1 MTNKYDLS
9 FLPPMTNKEMNAG
22 VNLTKKIF
30 KKIIKNEEVIP
41 NSSMTVC
48 EEERNEMLRTLAKL
62 NKISLKDK
70 VELRLHADTY
80 IDDSPI
86 PYKMTFIRGALCP
99 DYLFKSILECD
110 LRDAKIVR
118 NGFLIPKDPSLQLFT
133 ALIIIYG
140 VMIRKL
146 LPPDFQENVTIKTAL
161 EYFDYQCSLVDSP
174 LLIYSQVLQEL
185 NIAALAYDS
194 FTNLED
200 FMLEITAL
208 NLLPDESIDSVQ
220 IILKKLKDFP
230 IENRPQTVAEYL
242 DIIQNLSEIMY
253 DTSLSKLTSAI
264 NEAIDLGLLDE
275 YKATARKKNNTQPI
289 CTEHSL
295 LNNTKLLKRLDTSE
309 FNQLG
314 NRGRKVIFSRIK
326 DNIKKSLYSINMP
339 TKYKSIT
346 KAAEALSILITPD
359 IETFIKNDQLTYN
372 HSLKIKSEN
381 LVTEIQKILSEDEK
395 LKFKFI
401 KNK

>member
-1 MTNKYDLS
+1 
-9 FLPPMTNKEMNAG
+9 MTNKEMNAG

-146 LPPDFQENVTIKTAL
+146 LPPNQADFGS
-161 EYFDYQCSLVDSP
+161 DR
-174 LLIYSQVLQEL
+174 YS
-185 NIAALAYDS
+185 
-194 FTNLED
+194 
-200 FMLEITAL
+200 
-208 NLLPDESIDSVQ
+208 
-220 IILKKLKDFP
+220 
-230 IENRPQTVAEYL
+230 
-242 DIIQNLSEIMY
+242 
-253 DTSLSKLTSAI
+253 
-264 NEAIDLGLLDE
+264 
-275 YKATARKKNNTQPI
+275 
-289 CTEHSL
+289 
-295 LNNTKLLKRLDTSE
+295 
-309 FNQLG
+309 
-314 NRGRKVIFSRIK
+314 
-326 DNIKKSLYSINMP
+326 
-339 TKYKSIT
+339 
-346 KAAEALSILITPD
+346 
-359 IETFIKNDQLTYN
+359 
-372 HSLKIKSEN
+372 
-381 LVTEIQKILSEDEK
+381 
-395 LKFKFI
+395 
-401 KNK
+401 